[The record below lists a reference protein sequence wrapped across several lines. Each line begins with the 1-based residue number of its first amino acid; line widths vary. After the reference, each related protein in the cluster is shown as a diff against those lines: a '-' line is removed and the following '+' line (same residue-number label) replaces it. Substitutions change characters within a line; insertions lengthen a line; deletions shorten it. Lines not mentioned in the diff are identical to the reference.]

1 MPSRREGYLVK
12 RNALPPQLC
21 SAARD
26 LLWSTNDSKGML
38 DRANPESWVGPL
50 PDAAFA
56 EAYKDAPGDN
66 LGAFGWQVRSIG
78 SHPILLEL
86 LPDACLEMAEQLL
99 GRGTLLPTQ
108 TQAVGEG
115 EPMVGKYCRGC
126 YCNFPKPEGS
136 PRSIKDGHT

>member
-1 MPSRREGYLVK
+1 MSCPAHRVRDRPFAIAEQAAGRFVPVV
-12 RNALPPQLC
+12 NTT
-21 SAARD
+21 SASAH
-26 LLWSTNDSKGML
+26 
-38 DRANPESWVGPL
+38 
-50 PDAAFA
+50 DAAHCMRC
-56 EAYKDAPGDN
+56 
-66 LGAFGWQVRSIG
+66 WV
-78 SHPILLEL
+78 